1 MREQT
6 DRNRSHPQ
14 DGQPTPDS
22 DEPGHLASS
31 AAPRRRRRAPAIVVA
46 GAVVVVATVAIL
58 IAGSTGDSPATP
70 TRAGKTAAQ
79 KEIGALLGG
88 IPQSGSALGRP
99 TAPVTMQFFG
109 DLQCPTA
116 RTFALIALP
125 YLIREWVRGGTVRI
139 EFRSLRSVSEPE
151 AFDVQQVAA
160 LAAGMQD
167 KLWDYLEYFYLEQ
180 GQEHTDYV
188 TANYLRSL
196 ALEVS
201 GLDLERWSEE
211 RGDLRLSTQVSEDEE
226 LARAAHLSGTPSF
239 LIGPTGSAP
248 LYSLGE
254 SSTLE
259 EINGALGQT
268 LQSQRS

>member
-1 MREQT
+1 MRDQN
-6 DRNRSHPQ
+6 DSNPSQQRQ
-14 DGQPTPDS
+14 DPQPTHEA
-22 DEPGHLASS
+22 DEPGDLATLRKH
-31 AAPRRRRRAPAIVVA
+31 PRALAIGVVGALVAIV
-46 GAVVVVATVAIL
+46 TAIL
-58 IAGSTGDSPATP
+58 IAGSTGGSQATP
-70 TRAGKTAAQ
+70 VTTGKRTSAQ
-79 KEIGALLGG
+79 EEVGALLAG
-88 IPQSGSALGRP
+88 IPQNGNALGYP
-99 TAPVTMQFFG
+99 AAPVTLQFFG

-125 YLIREWVRGGTVRI
+125 YFIREWVRTGTVRI

-151 AFDVQQVAA
+151 TFDPQQVAA

-167 KLWDYLEYFYLEQ
+167 KLWDYIEYFYIEQ
-180 GQEHTDYV
+180 GQENTGYV
-188 TANYLRSL
+188 TGNYLRSR
-196 ALEVS
+196 AREVS

-211 RGDLRLSTQVSEDEE
+211 RSDPQLATQVSEDEE

-248 LYSLGE
+248 LDSLGE

-259 EINGALGQT
+259 EINGALGQS